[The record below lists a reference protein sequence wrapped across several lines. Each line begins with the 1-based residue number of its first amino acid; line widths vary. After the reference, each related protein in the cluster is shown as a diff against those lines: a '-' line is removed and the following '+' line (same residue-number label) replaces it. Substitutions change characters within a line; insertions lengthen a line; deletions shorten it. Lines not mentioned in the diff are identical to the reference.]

1 MILRGFYRKLY
12 AFYMIRKKPVEYAKK
27 IGVNF
32 PGGGGYTYM
41 GALLGE
47 VSLG

>member
-32 PGGGGYTYM
+32 PGGGAT
-41 GALLGE
+41 LIWEPCLGK
-47 VSLG
+47 